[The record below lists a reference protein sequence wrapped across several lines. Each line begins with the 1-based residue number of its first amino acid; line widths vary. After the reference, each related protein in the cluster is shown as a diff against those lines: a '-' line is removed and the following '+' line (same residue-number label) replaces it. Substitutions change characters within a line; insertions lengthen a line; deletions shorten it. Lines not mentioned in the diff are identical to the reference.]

1 MVTQDERRALVFL
14 AVVAAVGGGVRLV
27 RPDPGRDPAAVAA
40 VAPDLAGGDP
50 VRQAARSRQAEE
62 RARPLA
68 PGERVDVDHAS
79 AEDLARLPRVG
90 PSLARRIVEERD
102 AHGPFRSLA
111 GLARVAGVGPRLLGT
126 LEGHVLFGAAIP
138 APAVGAGTG
147 EPVPAVPGIG
157 GVASPAGV
165 APLPLVAVACPE
177 RVAVNRAT
185 AAQLTCL
192 PGIGPALAARIV
204 AERTAHGNFS
214 SVADLARVRGIGS
227 KRRERLQ
234 GRVIIP

>member
-14 AVVAAVGGGVRLV
+14 AVVAAVGGGVRLL

-68 PGERVDVDHAS
+68 PGERVDVDRAT

-111 GLARVAGVGPRLLGT
+111 GLARVAGVGPRLLGA
-126 LEGHVLFGAAIP
+126 LEGHVLFGGAIP
-138 APAVGAGTG
+138 APAVGAGIG
-147 EPVPAVPGIG
+147 EPGPAVPGIG
-157 GVASPAGV
+157 GVAPLASV
-165 APLPLVAVACPE
+165 APSRLVALACPE

-192 PGIGPALAARIV
+192 PGIGPALAARVV

-214 SVADLARVRGIGS
+214 SVADLSRVRGLGA
-227 KRRERLQ
+227 KRRERLE